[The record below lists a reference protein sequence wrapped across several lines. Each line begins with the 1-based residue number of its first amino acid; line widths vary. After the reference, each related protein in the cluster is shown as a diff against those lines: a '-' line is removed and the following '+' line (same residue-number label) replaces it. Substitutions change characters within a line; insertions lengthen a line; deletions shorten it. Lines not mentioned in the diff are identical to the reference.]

1 MKSAKLSAIAFS
13 LLISFGLASG
23 CSAADSQPR
32 WRATLPDGSIFFPY
46 SWCLAFK
53 VLRAGPHTI
62 PRGSIR
68 TKTDKADLDVKVK
81 VEYVLRQGTEYE
93 RLDTRKVP
101 VVRAGKSITFCLS
114 KQSDLDL
121 KQYIDSV
128 KTRKQVWA
136 FSTWWPGDS
145 DRLFFNVES
154 HFEPFRNQEFSKTD
168 LKELAADLAKTI
180 TDPEDAKHP
189 IEKYLAERWP
199 ENRIR
204 EFCHR
209 DNRLIMRGASP
220 DPGQFVYDCPGESYL
235 QGLLYPNSGLGKV
248 MWMAKTVKKIP
259 IRYGLVVK
267 HGKSVWQLEESQFEL
282 GSSFSDDDALR
293 KRIHDTLSDAWV
305 KSFFDHRR
313 PPRAENNE
321 GGQRIYSSTPL
332 CHLSPD
338 WKAFTIEKG
347 NIGQAVAVSC
357 GTSSGRLTALLDGN
371 KEIQTVTLNGKDDE
385 DWIEA
390 LVDANQVRSNLY
402 DKARVFSEP
411 LELREIRDAGLPI
424 MRPAVDLL
432 RTKRILEYTKIVDDE
447 QEL

>member
-1 MKSAKLSAIAFS
+1 MKSAKLAAISFS

-32 WRATLPDGSIFFPY
+32 WRATLLDGSIFFPY

-68 TKTDKADLDVKVK
+68 TKTDDADLDVKVK

-114 KQSDLDL
+114 KKSDLDL

-168 LKELAADLAKTI
+168 LKELAADLAKII

-282 GSSFSDDDALR
+282 GS
-293 KRIHDTLSDAWV
+293 
-305 KSFFDHRR
+305 
-313 PPRAENNE
+313 
-321 GGQRIYSSTPL
+321 
-332 CHLSPD
+332 
-338 WKAFTIEKG
+338 
-347 NIGQAVAVSC
+347 
-357 GTSSGRLTALLDGN
+357 
-371 KEIQTVTLNGKDDE
+371 
-385 DWIEA
+385 
-390 LVDANQVRSNLY
+390 
-402 DKARVFSEP
+402 
-411 LELREIRDAGLPI
+411 
-424 MRPAVDLL
+424 
-432 RTKRILEYTKIVDDE
+432 
-447 QEL
+447 